1 MLRKLLQDLA
11 PPLLLRI
18 FRGLRGGDISFRGDF
33 DTWEAAVAAS
43 TGYDSDAIL
52 RATREAAL
60 KVKQGEARF
69 DRDGVAFDRVE
80 FQFPANAALLRAAAA
95 RSGELTVLD
104 FGGSLG
110 TSYRQFRAFGAPL
123 RRLRWN
129 VVEQP
134 RIAAT
139 GSEHFE
145 STELRFFSSLAEAL
159 RDGKPDVVLLSS
171 VLQYLPDPYA
181 VLEELAA
188 MQPASMVI
196 DRTPCSEGS
205 RDLLCVQTVPASI
218 YQGSYPCW
226 VFSRVKLE
234 SALGKR
240 HVLRASFRDSGP
252 ALHNDLGEFVLQGYV
267 LDAKA

>member
-1 MLRKLLQDLA
+1 MLRKLLKDLA
-11 PPLLLRI
+11 PPLLLRA
-18 FRGLRGGDISFRGDF
+18 FRSLPGGDISFRGDF
-33 DTWEAAVAAS
+33 DTWKAAVAAS

-69 DRDGVAFDRVE
+69 DRDGVAFDHVE
-80 FQFPANAALLRAAAA
+80 FSFSTIAALLRSASAMG
-95 RSGELTVLD
+95 GELTVLD

-110 TSYRQFRAFGAPL
+110 TSYRQFQAFGATL

-134 RIAAT
+134 RVAAT
-139 GSEHFE
+139 GRELFE
-145 STELRFFSSLAEAL
+145 STELRFFSNLAEAL
-159 RDGKPDVVLLSS
+159 HEGKPDVVLLSS

-181 VLEELAA
+181 VLEELGAL
-188 MQPASMVI
+188 QASLVI
-196 DRTPCSEGS
+196 DRTPCSESG
-205 RDLLCVQTVPASI
+205 RDLLCVQTVPARI

-252 ALHNDLGEFVLQGYV
+252 GLHSELGEFVLQGYV